1 MMPPLAATRTVRA
14 LSRRRGLSLVEL
26 MVGIVVGL
34 FVVAAAA
41 MLVSGQL
48 AENRRLLLDTQLQQD
63 LRATADIVT
72 RELRRTGAWGK
83 SWNGIWTAGTPAQ
96 FNALNRVSPSP
107 AASAASAVTTS
118 DITFGYERS
127 VFQSGE
133 WGFLKQG
140 DLIRTKVDP
149 GPNVPMQ
156 DLTDPNTMVVD
167 TFVVTVEELGR
178 VRIPCPKLCP
188 GGGVGCWPEQLVRDF
203 VVDITAHAR
212 SDPSV
217 TRSIRSRVRQRND
230 QLAFNVLPGPQAC
243 PD

>member
-1 MMPPLAATRTVRA
+1 MTPPPAAPRTVGA
-14 LSRRRGLSLVEL
+14 LPRRRGLSLVEL

-83 SWNGIWTAGTPAQ
+83 SWNGVWSAGTPAQ
-96 FNALNRVSPSP
+96 DNALNHVSPSP
-107 AASAASAVTTS
+107 AAPASAVTTS

-127 VFQSGE
+127 VFQSGD
-133 WGFLKQG
+133 WRFLKQG

-167 TFVVTVEELGR
+167 TFDVTVEELGR
-178 VRIPCPKLCP
+178 VRIPCPKPCP
-188 GGGVGCWPEQLVRDF
+188 GGGVGCWPEQVVRDF

-230 QLAFNVLPGPQAC
+230 AVVFNVLPGPQAC